1 MWGQGVSRYKRQ
13 CEKRII
19 PTRVGTSIS
28 FGGCHTLPL
37 DHPHA
42 CGDKNYFSFFP
53 FHHQGS
59 SPRVWG
65 QVRANTSPTRKPGI
79 IPTRVGTSPLSLI
92 LVIFAED
99 HPHACGDKRWKKY
112 DFGIIKGSS
121 PRVWGQE
128 DDSVCTFL
136 DERIIPTRVGT
147 SDEGDGDNSSDEDHP
162 HACGDKFC
170 LAYNLQVVAGSSPRV
185 WGQGKNFPFPLHQVR
200 IIPTR
205 VGTRR
210 IFTKFPQVL

>member
-99 HPHACGDKRWKKY
+99 HPHACGDKMK
-112 DFGIIKGSS
+112 
-121 PRVWGQE
+121 
-128 DDSVCTFL
+128 
-136 DERIIPTRVGT
+136 
-147 SDEGDGDNSSDEDHP
+147 
-162 HACGDKFC
+162 A
-170 LAYNLQVVAGSSPRV
+170 VVSMLTHLGSSPRV
-185 WGQGKNFPFPLHQVR
+185 WGQGEFRRLSQNILG

-205 VGTRR
+205 VGTS
-210 IFTKFPQVL
+210 ISFGGCHTLPLDHPHACGDK